1 MLMELFEFAIFPK
14 ASLAVTLK
22 VNSLPAALDAGM
34 ELSSRLETVAEGF
47 TVIDALVA
55 LSEPE
60 VAVRVWDPAVLRV
73 TKKVAK
79 PCLKVWLEGL
89 NTAAGSDEERVTEPE

>member
-1 MLMELFEFAIFPK
+1 MELFEFAILPK
-14 ASLAVTLK
+14 ASFAVTAK
-22 VNSLPAALDAGM
+22 VISLPAALVAGM
-34 ELSSRLETVAEGF
+34 ELSSRLETVPEGL

-73 TKKVAK
+73 TEKVAK